1 MFKGFKL
8 KQMAVLAN
16 QLVKA
21 NNDVF
26 EKFGTKVTVRSKGN
40 HINILRV
47 DGVENIIAI
56 AWTGSSFMGMA
67 GREKLKHLGTVTLC
81 MNSMYRVANDL
92 KKDPLYFTEQTIQKF
107 CEDVRSDVYP
117 VVPSVYSKHTYVD
130 VVKAI

>member
-8 KQMAVLAN
+8 KQMALLAN

-26 EKFGTKVTVRSKGN
+26 EKFGTRVTVMSKGN
-40 HINILRV
+40 HLNVIRIN
-47 DGVENIIAI
+47 GVENIIAV
-56 AWTGSSFMGMA
+56 AWTGSSFMGRV
-67 GREKLKHLGTVTLC
+67 GREKLEHLGTVTLC
-81 MNSMYRVANDL
+81 MNSMYEVAKRL
-92 KKDPLYFTEQTIQKF
+92 KQDPLYFTEQTIQKF

-117 VVPSVYSKHTYVD
+117 VVPSVYNRDTYVD